1 MSQISSVSGAAASS
15 EALSSSFYVPASG
28 PIGGIIQGYPATYTG
43 YNVAENLSE
52 INAYADGSSGYVGI
66 ILESAAQLGIGKI
79 QYAGESVLMFA
90 ARSADALVPAD
101 IGKPMFLVG
110 LTTLSLTRVAST
122 DPLAGVLSF
131 VDAGT
136 GDFKILIEQDK
147 PDAGGGG
154 GYTSWTAEDDN
165 ANTQAVTNGYVLE
178 FNGSNGIDTDASVAN
193 VMTLDLP
200 STTTDMVGFHYD
212 SGTGKWKATE
222 VGGFIN
228 TEILFDTDGILGF
241 AGDSIIQSKATA
253 NFSYSDLRLV
263 STGNSGRANLWVAGT
278 GANGGNIYFSEASVA
293 GNFPL
298 PSTYNSIQATTLINT
313 NQSMILFTG
322 IGTGQPV
329 DSTTALCLSEGNSVQ
344 IGGTTTGSPLRTGKN
359 LNTTAVYGGA
369 ENNTV
374 SGLLAFSDGTL
385 NGISSNGYVSGN
397 RTTVT
402 SDGTIATAA
411 EWYLGAAS
419 TTGVNIDYYSQYR
432 AYRLTCSYQNSTDGI
447 YQTETITIISDLT
460 TPTWALS
467 DFLSTG
473 AAASEI
479 LWDVDYVNPGG
490 TSSVNYLR
498 VRVYSSQAGKT
509 VQLDI
514 SGQGIGGNL
523 I

>member
-1 MSQISSVSGAAASS
+1 MSQISSVSAAASS
-15 EALSSSFYVPASG
+15 EALSSSFFVTNSG
-28 PIGGIIQGYPATYTG
+28 PVAGIIQGYPVTYTG
-43 YNVAENLSE
+43 FNVGQNLPE
-52 INAYADGSSGYVGI
+52 IDAYADGTSGYVGI
-66 ILESAAQLGIGKI
+66 VSESAARLGVGKV

-90 ARSADALVPAD
+90 ARSFDFLAITD
-101 IGKPMFLVG
+101 IGKPMYLTG
-110 LTTLSLTRVAST
+110 LATVSLTRLADT
-122 DPLAGVLSF
+122 DPLVGVVSF
-131 VDAGT
+131 VDSLT
-136 GDFKILIEQDK
+136 GDFKLLIEQDK
-147 PDAGGGG
+147 PPAGGA
-154 GYTSWTAEDDN
+154 GYTSWGLEDDSGN
-165 ANTQAVTNGYVLE
+165 QLIITDGYLLNVVS
-178 FNGSNGIDTDASVAN
+178 SNGIDTDASVAN
-193 VMTLDLP
+193 FLNIDLP

-222 VGGFIN
+222 SGGGVNNSIK
-228 TEILFDTDGILGF
+228 FDTDG
-241 AGDSIIQSKATA
+241 SIIGFSGDTGIVVESTATFA
-253 NFSYSDLRLV
+253 YSDLRLISNGV
-263 STGNSGRANLWVAGT
+263 SGRGNIWLAGT

-293 GNFPL
+293 GDYPL
-298 PSTYNSIQATTLINT
+298 PSTYNSIQSTALINT
-313 NQSMILFTG
+313 NQSMILYTG
-322 IGTGQPV
+322 SGPGQPA
-329 DSTTALCLSEGNSVQ
+329 DSDTALCLSEGNSVQ
-344 IGGTTTGSPLRTGKN
+344 IGGSVSGFPIRTGKN

-385 NGISSNGYVSGN
+385 GGISSNGYVSGN

-490 TSSVNYLR
+490 TSSINYLR
-498 VRVYSSQAGKT
+498 VRVYSSQAGKN
-509 VQLDI
+509 VQLDL

>member
-1 MSQISSVSGAAASS
+1 MSQISSVSAASS
-15 EALSSSFYVPASG
+15 ESLYIDVFVSNLAPVIGIQAGRPCRPLEFSLAESLPTLNATPYSNGDVVAGIAFDDYARNTTGKLQISG
-28 PIGGIIQGYPATYTG
+28 ITPVI
-43 YNVAENLSE
+43 VANRM
-52 INAYADGSSGYVGI
+52 
-66 ILESAAQLGIGKI
+66 Q
-79 QYAGESVLMFA
+79 
-90 ARSADALVPAD
+90 DALVLAD
-101 IGKPMFLVG
+101 IGKPIFNV
-110 LTTLSLTRVAST
+110 TTGEYSLTRSANT
-122 DPLAGVLSF
+122 DPYCGVLTF
-131 VDAGT
+131 VDNAT
-136 GDFKILIEQDK
+136 GDFQFAIDFDK
-147 PDAGGGG
+147 PPTGGA
-154 GYTSWTAEDDN
+154 GYTSWTAEDDD
-165 ANTQAVTNGYVLE
+165 ANTQAITDGYVLE

-193 VMTLDLP
+193 VMTLNLP

-212 SGTGKWKATE
+212 SGTGKWKASE
-222 VGGFIN
+222 SIGLVNNSIK
-228 TEILFDTDGILGF
+228 FDTDGGIIGF
-241 AGDSIIQSKATA
+241 SGDTGIVVESTN
-253 NFSYSDLRLV
+253 NFAYSDLRLV
-263 STGNSGRANLWVAGT
+263 STGISGRANLWLAGT
-278 GANGGNIYFSEASVA
+278 GANGANIYFAESSVA

-298 PSTYNSIQATTLINT
+298 PATFNSIQSTALINT
-313 NQSMILFTG
+313 NQSMVLFTG

-329 DSTTALCLSEGNSVQ
+329 DSTAALCLSEGNSVQ
-344 IGGTTTGSPLRTGKN
+344 IGGTSTGVPLRTGKN
-359 LNTTAVYGGA
+359 LNSTAVYGGS

-402 SDGTIATAA
+402 SDGTIATAG

-509 VQLDI
+509 VQLDL